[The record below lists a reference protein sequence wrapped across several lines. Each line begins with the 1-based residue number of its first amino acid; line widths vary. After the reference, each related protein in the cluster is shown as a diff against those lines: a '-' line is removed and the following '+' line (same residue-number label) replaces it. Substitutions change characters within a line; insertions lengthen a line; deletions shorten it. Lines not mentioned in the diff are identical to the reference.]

1 MAINI
6 GKINVPPPNWKTYDT
21 NGDGKLTDAELTM
34 WNNVVQNYKTYID
47 PNFEDTYEAGTA
59 TGTGTGTSEGT
70 GVDQLDVV
78 DIIRNV
84 GAQALGSVLLN
95 ELAAQGYSATDI
107 DASFATMGSS
117 TPDAYFPPRPDFA
130 ATLYPNGP
138 TGEDGNWSSEQLTA
152 IQEAD
157 LDFNLDRLLTVTQ
170 ANRVAEE
177 TDTPYVHPYTEP
189 ALNYLLGSEGA
200 DSDGDGVLSTEE
212 LGEYLA
218 DSGTIMNIVGSESE
232 AASAID
238 QNQDGVISEEEYR
251 NAVAMGVVSET
262 DEDPNPVQT
271 AFLADMGFDASP
283 SAAWMEAFTRKSAA
297 SFQTGAQQILTQSLQ
312 DAGLAVLGMLQ
323 NGLLEQLE
331 SGEDTLSRPI
341 IDKDAPAYSIFGA
354 GIDSYFERIFD
365 GKDTISRDALLTN
378 DEFYHVGIKLATRN
392 SSTPML
398 SAEGITLTDTDQALV
413 DRYVAVRDDYREEA
427 NDTYAGD
434 ASAVTADEVASK
446 RTELLAGARSPIAK
460 AWASKITDDQIR
472 DRIATERKNAAIL
485 ARANEKSIYSPELLQ
500 KRDELVAAGITNAAA
515 ILENVDP
522 FSELRPLLYE
532 AAINKIGDAADALV
546 ARRDDAGGYSDLDP
560 KTKNMLNLASF
571 GIRAVGSMSE
581 TFAGALAL
589 VGETSSD
596 SVLGRFGTALVNLA
610 SSIETQDFKDAADEV
625 EARIGRTTGFW
636 GTAKAI
642 FGSGDIP
649 LEFLLRQVLP
659 EVGEEILLSK
669 ITGGTTKGVKFN
681 GANSEFKEFLT
692 HPANRPDGAPTW
704 LKDKLAILVG
714 KDELGDMAE
723 LIAGTAGEAYDRA
736 YFLARDST
744 NPATGDPYTEEEAR
758 DFAYGVMGRATTGAF
773 IVNRFAAGVSIDD
786 MVENFFPGAD
796 NKAIREVLTAIQ
808 NNPTVK
814 TFLSLTGEGASEGGE
829 GAIAAYSVAS
839 DLVVLDSTI
848 NVLGEAGA
856 AGALGTALGSL
867 VDISMTGGFAID
879 NAASNVAAAFN
890 TDINDVLT
898 TARTELD
905 AGANLADVTANM
917 EESFNGMG
925 LADVPLQTDI
935 LNGVDDASY
944 TTGLET
950 EEKFDELGYTPTE
963 KEINEYIGKNNEAG
977 TLNNIEVY
985 VDPRQVTLEEA
996 KDALRV
1002 QGINNP
1008 TDQEA
1013 AAYVGQGDGNFQ
1025 STKNTEIQAYADPR
1039 VIDDAEARAALQA
1052 QGIANPKQEEIDQFT
1067 GQGGVNF
1074 ETSNIGKATDYANPL
1089 SLSTA
1094 EIEAAAAEQGYTLST
1109 GEAEALSGRILPGQT
1124 EAEAIASQGN
1134 VFNAGA
1140 ITEAELQAIADEQ
1153 GYTLTDTDRA
1163 LIGNNSNAAQALLNV
1178 ENQFNESAITKAE
1191 INAAARRAGID
1202 PKDLTESDYAL
1213 VGNIAEKDAEGNF
1226 VPAGDILAG
1235 EQARFEGRVA
1245 DATAAEQKA
1254 AAETAIKAAVTA
1266 AGAPALS
1273 ATDLERYIGMVIGG
1287 GLTIAEAVKTVER
1300 DIEVSNYDT
1309 DAYLADADYPENPN
1323 TASDETPAMS
1333 AFDVQA
1339 MNWLFGRY
1347 GLDTNAWPE
1356 GIEIQGGDI
1365 NGDGIYSAD
1374 ELRAIG
1380 FTPEIGADP
1389 KFFEDPEGSNT
1400 DSGDISPTGT
1410 DNQGSGNSGI
1420 RDQVVAAVTAAGV
1433 TLAADKI
1440 DEIIADIVSGAA
1452 TDIDKAVADKV
1463 TEYQLGNDTDSGTD
1477 NGLEDSTIEGDPDDY
1492 VKVKDFNREVGALQD
1507 NVIELIN
1514 ELETAGATRDEA
1526 LALAIGVPAG
1536 QSGGPSG
1543 IYAELGNFAT
1553 SDQAE
1558 AIKKV
1563 VDGIATELGTTAAD
1577 VVAIKSKLDTLVT
1590 QDDISGLAT
1599 QEDVVNAEAR
1609 LNTRI
1614 GELVTEGKTRLDAL
1628 DIALGELAI
1637 DLGTTKEAIT
1647 KQLTAFQT
1655 NLDADLGKLA
1665 TKQDV
1670 LDTETRIRDKQDEYQ
1685 RQGMKADEALE
1696 AAINDVATDLGT
1708 TKEAITKQLT
1718 EFQTNLD
1725 ADLALLATKKQVNAL
1740 ETELY
1745 LKLSEYEAQGK
1756 TRDEA
1761 TQLAIKDLATDL
1773 KTTEANLMTELGVT
1787 QDTLTNKITE
1797 VETNLTN
1804 QFNSQIESTKELIT
1818 ETATET
1824 QKQIQTTANQSAAR
1838 DFFDMVLGSEDLEG
1852 QEVTVSQSPLAQ
1864 INYIYDWQDP
1874 LANQQQ
1880 RGFFGAASPYGE
1892 SLAAGKSRRP
1902 QTIANVMQGPL
1913 NLQGAP
1919 VGPMGGPL
1927 GMAAGGKVDYDFLNE
1942 ISQIMSFGE

>member
-1 MAINI
+1 MAA
-6 GKINVPPPNWKTYDT
+6 PNWKTYDT
-21 NGDGKLTDAELTM
+21 NGDGKLTDTELTT
-34 WNNVVQNYKTYID
+34 WNNVVRAYKNYVD
-47 PNFEDTYEAGTA
+47 SNFENTYEADIAASESGSSSTPAATNWWADDSTAWWDVKDPAAFFGVKGNRTEEQVARVQQFRDEFKYDLDGAKPTLQLLNSWIDGGIPTSEFKNYVGTGTTPPSTDPALVGIVGYDGTAPAQGNNWYEDFLSSVDAGTNAQLAKDIGALIGAA
-59 TGTGTGTSEGT
+59 TGTAKDYEGN
-70 GVDQLDVV
+70 
-78 DIIRNV
+78 IN
-84 GAQALGSVLLN
+84 
-95 ELAAQGYSATDI
+95 
-107 DASFATMGSS
+107 
-117 TPDAYFPPRPDFA
+117 PDAYD
-130 ATLYPNGP
+130 
-138 TGEDGNWSSEQLTA
+138 E
-152 IQEAD
+152 
-157 LDFNLDRLLTVTQ
+157 
-170 ANRVAEE
+170 
-177 TDTPYVHPYTEP
+177 
-189 ALNYLLGSEGA
+189 
-200 DSDGDGVLSTEE
+200 DGDGVLTGEE
-212 LGEYLA
+212 RRAYDFAVAVDE
-218 DSGTIMNIVGSESE
+218 GTIMTLSGEGAPSSTGEFSGSDASVNAWSNDAWTNFWEGLSSGSQLTLKNDL
-232 AASAID
+232 AASGLI
-238 QNQDGVISEEEYR
+238 ETT
-251 NAVAMGVVSET
+251 NANGMPIPFSR
-262 DEDPNPVQT
+262 
-271 AFLADMGFDASP
+271 AF
-283 SAAWMEAFTRKSAA
+283 
-297 SFQTGAQQILTQSLQ
+297 Q
-312 DAGLAVLGMLQ
+312 MLQ
-323 NGLLEQLE
+323 GLMNMFITVSGFEITPTAMEQAR
-331 SGEDTLSRPI
+331 SMNAGARGELQEKTRWIAQRVREGWTQEQARHLYYEWGGEGQEVNPNKTLSDTEIADIYQLYQAGEIPEGQY
-341 IDKDAPAYSIFGA
+341 PA
-354 GIDSYFERIFD
+354 
-365 GKDTISRDALLTN
+365 
-378 DEFYHVGIKLATRN
+378 
-392 SSTPML
+392 
-398 SAEGITLTDTDQALV
+398 
-413 DRYVAVRDDYREEA
+413 
-427 NDTYAGD
+427 TYAGD
-434 ASAVTADEVASK
+434 TSTITKTEVDWKRNKLLSAAQ
-446 RTELLAGARSPIAK
+446 SPIAK
-460 AWASKITDDQIR
+460 ASIEKLTDDQIR
-472 DRIATERKNAAIL
+472 DRIATEQKEVAIM
-485 ARANEKSIYSPELLQ
+485 AGVNENSIYSPEFLQ

-532 AAINKIGDAADALV
+532 SAINKIGDAADALV
-546 ARRDDAGGYSDLDP
+546 ARRDGAGGYSDLDP

-571 GIRAVGSMSE
+571 GIRAVGSMSQ

-596 SVLGRFGTALVNLA
+596 SILGRFGESLVNLA

-625 EARIGRTTGFW
+625 EARLGRTTGFW
-636 GTAKAI
+636 GTAKAL

-669 ITGGTTKGVKFN
+669 ITGGTTKGVKFD

-692 HPANRPDGAPTW
+692 NPANRPDGAPTW

-736 YFLARDST
+736 YFLAIDST
-744 NPATGDPYTEEEAR
+744 NPATDKPYTEEEAR

-848 NVLGEAGA
+848 NVLGETGA

-879 NAASNVAAAFN
+879 NAASSVAAAFN

-905 AGANLADVTANM
+905 AGANLADVTAKM

-1647 KQLTAFQT
+1647 KQLT
-1655 NLDADLGKLA
+1655 
-1665 TKQDV
+1665 
-1670 LDTETRIRDKQDEYQ
+1670 
-1685 RQGMKADEALE
+1685 
-1696 AAINDVATDLGT
+1696 
-1708 TKEAITKQLT
+1708 

-1852 QEVTVSQSPLAQ
+1852 QQVTVSQSPLAQ